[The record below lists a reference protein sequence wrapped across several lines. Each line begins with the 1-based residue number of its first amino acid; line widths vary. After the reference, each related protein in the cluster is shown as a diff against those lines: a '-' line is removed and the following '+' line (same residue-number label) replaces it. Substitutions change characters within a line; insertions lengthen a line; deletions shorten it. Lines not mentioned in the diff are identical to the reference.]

1 MMEPTMLE
9 RTSSVP
15 ETIRVMEERH
25 SVRAYVPDVAMPKE
39 DLDAILRAAGTA
51 PSSWNLQPWKFLA
64 IEDAALREK
73 LLPIANGQRQIV
85 ESSAVVAVLGD
96 LEGWRNAEA
105 VYGERVKAGVM
116 TAEVKDTLV
125 GQVKSAYN
133 SGTVA
138 RDEAFM
144 NGGFAAMQLMLAAKA
159 LGYET
164 CPMGGFRK
172 DAFIEAFNVPAR
184 YVPLLLVSIG
194 KPAKSAHPTTRF
206 PLEQTVVRET
216 F

>member
-1 MMEPTMLE
+1 MEPTVIE
-9 RTSSVP
+9 KAPRTP

-25 SVRAYVPDVAMPKE
+25 SVRAYEPGIAMPRE

-73 LLPIANGQRQIV
+73 LLPIANHQRQVV

-96 LEGWRNAEA
+96 LEGHRNAEL
-105 VYGERVKAGVM
+105 VYGERVKSGAM
-116 TAEVKDTLV
+116 SAEIKDTLV
-125 GQVKSAYN
+125 GQVERAYG
-133 SGTVA
+133 SGTFA
-138 RDEAFM
+138 RDEAFL

-172 DAFIEAFNVPAR
+172 DAFIEAFRVPER
-184 YVPLLLVSIG
+184 YVPLLLISIG
-194 KPAKSAHPTTRF
+194 KPAKAAHPSTRF
-206 PLEQTVVRET
+206 PLEETVVRDT